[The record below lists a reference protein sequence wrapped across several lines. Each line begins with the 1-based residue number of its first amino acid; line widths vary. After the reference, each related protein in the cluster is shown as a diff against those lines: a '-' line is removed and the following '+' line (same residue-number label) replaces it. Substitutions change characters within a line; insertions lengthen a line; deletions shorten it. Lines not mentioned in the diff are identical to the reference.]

1 MDAVDQTSEVL
12 TSSCSI
18 HELQLMLD
26 AVHVV
31 ECVFTLLSL
40 SHIIPV
46 NAFIFVV
53 AVWTFVSGK

>member
-1 MDAVDQTSEVL
+1 MAAVDQTLEGL
-12 TSSCSI
+12 TSGCTI
-18 HELQLMLD
+18 HKLPLTLD

-31 ECVFTLLSL
+31 EGVFTLLSL

-46 NAFIFVV
+46 NALIFVV